1 MPAFFSSLFDAIH
14 NRLLRARQE
23 NPLEKQSLSNRSLD
37 LMAITM
43 PHLCVMNTV
52 SQKQLTSV
60 CVYCGS
66 SFGSDPAH
74 EAAATRLG
82 QLIAEAG
89 LRLVYGGGSV
99 GLMGTVANSAL
110 ESGGAVTGIIP
121 HFLEKR
127 EVMLESLDDLV
138 ITKDMHERKHLMF
151 QKADAFIALPGGIGT
166 LEEAVEMMT
175 WAQLGQHRKPVLLA
189 NINGFWS
196 PLLELLDHMRAQGY
210 IRPETE
216 VPYLV
221 AKRIEDILP
230 MLRQAVAGDD
240 TRPEGGLAS
249 VKDL

>member
-1 MPAFFSSLFDAIH
+1 
-14 NRLLRARQE
+14 
-23 NPLEKQSLSNRSLD
+23 
-37 LMAITM
+37 M

-66 SFGSDPAH
+66 SFGSDASH
-74 EAAATRLG
+74 EAEAYRLG

-99 GLMGTVANSAL
+99 GLMGTVANAAL
-110 ESGGAVTGIIP
+110 EAGGQVTGIIP
-121 HFLEKR
+121 RFLEKR
-127 EVMLESLDDLV
+127 EVMLQSLEDLV
-138 ITKDMHERKHLMF
+138 ITADMHERKHLMF
-151 QKADAFIALPGGIGT
+151 QRSDAFIALPGGIGT

-175 WAQLGQHRKPVLLA
+175 WAQLGQHRKPVVLA

-210 IRPETE
+210 IRPDTE

-221 AKRIEDILP
+221 ARKTDDILP
-230 MLRQAVAGDD
+230 MLRQAICGEAAPSQG
-240 TRPEGGLAS
+240 EAAS
-249 VKDL
+249 MDNL

>member
-1 MPAFFSSLFDAIH
+1 
-14 NRLLRARQE
+14 
-23 NPLEKQSLSNRSLD
+23 
-37 LMAITM
+37 
-43 PHLCVMNTV
+43 MNTV
-52 SQKQLTSV
+52 SQNQLKSV

-66 SFGSDPAH
+66 SFGSDSSH
-74 EAAATRLG
+74 EAAAIWLG

-110 ESGGAVTGIIP
+110 EAGGAVTGIIP

-127 EVMLESLDDLV
+127 EVMLESLDDLIV
-138 ITKDMHERKHLMF
+138 TKDMHERKHLMF
-151 QKADAFIALPGGIGT
+151 QKSDAFIALPGGIGT

-175 WAQLGQHRKPVLLA
+175 WAQLGQHRKPVALA

-196 PLLELLDHMRAQGY
+196 PLLELFDHMRAQGY

-221 AKRIEDILP
+221 ANRIEDILP
-230 MLRQAVAGDD
+230 MLRRSLSGEPQEISTDFV
-240 TRPEGGLAS
+240 S
-249 VKDL
+249 VSDL

>member
-1 MPAFFSSLFDAIH
+1 
-14 NRLLRARQE
+14 
-23 NPLEKQSLSNRSLD
+23 
-37 LMAITM
+37 
-43 PHLCVMNTV
+43 MNTV
-52 SQKQLTSV
+52 SQNQLKSV

-66 SFGSDPAH
+66 SFGSDPSH

-110 ESGGAVTGIIP
+110 ESGGDVTGIIP

-127 EVMLESLDDLV
+127 EVMLDTLEDLV
-138 ITKDMHERKHLMF
+138 VTKDMHERKHLMF
-151 QKADAFIALPGGIGT
+151 QKSDAFIALPGGIGT

-175 WAQLGQHRKPVLLA
+175 WAQLGQHKKPVLLA
-189 NINGFWS
+189 NIHGFWS
-196 PLLELLDHMRAQGY
+196 PLLELFDHMRAQGY

-221 AKRIEDILP
+221 ANQIEDILP
-230 MLRQAVAGDD
+230 MLSQAVSGASPKPPGDF
-240 TRPEGGLAS
+240 AS
-249 VKDL
+249 MSDL